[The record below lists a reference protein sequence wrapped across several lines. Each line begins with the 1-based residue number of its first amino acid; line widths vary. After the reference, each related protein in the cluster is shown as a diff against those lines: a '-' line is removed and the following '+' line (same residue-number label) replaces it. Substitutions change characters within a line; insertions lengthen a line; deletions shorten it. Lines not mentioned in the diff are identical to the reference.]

1 MSNYSVLELDR
12 RYTGSHHF
20 RYRVRV
26 NGGPDYP
33 ESVDNFRSMM
43 DWCSQTW
50 GNSVDVDH
58 HRILEYNKYTTND
71 AWAWQLRQPGMRRP
85 GIDFH
90 LFLKDDQELAL
101 FELKFS

>member
-1 MSNYSVLELDR
+1 MKNHSVLTLDR

-20 RYRVRV
+20 KYRIRV

-33 ESVDNFRSMM
+33 QSVDNFRTMM

-50 GNSVDVDH
+50 NSSVDVDH
-58 HRILEYNKYTTND
+58 HRILMFNNYKIND
-71 AWAWQLRQPGMRRP
+71 LWAWQLRQPGMRRQ

-90 LFLKDDQELAL
+90 LFLKSDTELAL